1 MNSKQLNIMNNLEQN
16 YKKILEVLLDLL
28 GNKSQPYQRKNL
40 KIFDL
45 EGLSLA
51 LIAENI
57 SFSSECQF
65 LDRFVN
71 PLSARLKR
79 SVFGCTKK

>member
-1 MNSKQLNIMNNLEQN
+1 MNNLEQS
-16 YKKILEVLLDLL
+16 YKKILEVLLNLF

-45 EGLSLA
+45 EVLSLT

-57 SFSSECQF
+57 RFSSECQLF
-65 LDRFVN
+65 R
-71 PLSARLKR
+71 
-79 SVFGCTKK
+79 